1 MNEIHQLSDSLLN
14 LEKTP
19 VEVATESA
27 IRNCH
32 LGQYRR
38 ARLDAL
44 RAISLDPEHVQA
56 YVSLF
61 VALFH
66 LRSLKTSVQVITPF
80 KTHPLAQWQFESAT
94 MAYEESQTGEYKLDD
109 AIINQV
115 EKPYSRR
122 FCRR

>member
-1 MNEIHQLSDSLLN
+1 MNDIHQLSDSLLN

-44 RAISLDPEHVQA
+44 RAISLDPEHVRA
-56 YVSLF
+56 YVSLS

-66 LRSLKTSVQVITPF
+66 LINRSKLLF
-80 KTHPLAQWQFESAT
+80 K
-94 MAYEESQTGEYKLDD
+94 
-109 AIINQV
+109 
-115 EKPYSRR
+115 
-122 FCRR
+122 